1 MSLARRMLRIASAC
15 LSESLKRRCSSAL
28 AVSVS
33 ADPRMT
39 LMTASMLSTAI
50 LSPSRMCSRSLAL
63 SRSNC
68 VRRTITS
75 WRCAMKCSST
85 SRSPMTLGTRR
96 FVTGSGTSAS
106 MITPNVLCIVECLY
120 SWLSTTRGMASRFSS
135 ITTRMPSRSDS
146 SRRSEIPS
154 SFLSRTSSAICSTS
168 RALLTWYGSSVTTIC
183 DLLPFSFSSMAAR
196 ARMTILPR
204 PVSM

>member
-1 MSLARRMLRIASAC
+1 
-15 LSESLKRRCSSAL
+15 
-28 AVSVS
+28 
-33 ADPRMT
+33 
-39 LMTASMLSTAI
+39 
-50 LSPSRMCSRSLAL
+50 MCSRSFAL
-63 SRSNC
+63 PRSNS

-85 SRSPMTLGTRR
+85 SRIGMTFGTSRLEI
-96 FVTGSGTSAS
+96 GSGTSAS
-106 MITPNVLCIVECLY
+106 MITPNVLCIVVCLY
-120 SWLSTTRGMASRFSS
+120 SWFSTTRGMASRLSS

-146 SRRSEIPS
+146 SRRSLMPS

-168 RALLTWYGSSVTTIC
+168 RALFTWYGSSVTTIC
-183 DLLPFSFSSMAAR
+183 DLFPFSFSSIAAR